1 MTEVHYGVVRTNTGW
16 SLIGDA
22 LRVGPYPT
30 RGAAERAARA
40 LAEQSTGIGIP
51 VQMHMQDEDGQLRRP
66 QTLS

>member
-1 MTEVHYGVVRTNTGW
+1 MTEVHYGVVRTSQGW

-22 LRVGPYPT
+22 LRVPYST
-30 RGAAERAARA
+30 RGAAERAARR